1 MAIKKDRTHALWF
14 DSYRPCGLPTPK
26 GRGGG
31 EERQKRAGELAR
43 FGVSQLKAGS
53 RLTWHLGQP
62 LWATL
67 QLLRLSLIL
76 ALPPEAFTEGHCS
89 LTEF

>member
-1 MAIKKDRTHALWF
+1 MAAKKDGTHPLWF
-14 DSYRPCGLPTPK
+14 DSCRPWGLPTPK
-26 GRGGG
+26 GRGG
-31 EERQKRAGELAR
+31 EETQTRAGKLAS
-43 FGVSQLKAGS
+43 FSVSQLKAAS
-53 RLTWHLGQP
+53 RLTQLLGQP

-76 ALPPEAFTEGHCS
+76 ALPPEAFTEGHSS